1 MCSSTRPRNEIILC
15 GFLGASQIRFGLHTP
30 AIISRKSGTHC
41 AAEMPYQRAPNRTGT
56 VAHELCARALRTVIA
71 HELCAEPLRIF
82 SLHYHPYPIVVRPMR
97 RSSPGPHR
105 RGDPVL
111 HQTGGPVLHQRG
123 GQCSTRL
130 GVRCCTR
137 GGQNGGSDPPRL
149 RTSCGT
155 DPLMQCA
162 SRGPLPPSLRG
173 GRSRHNN
180 PCGKARIAER

>member
-1 MCSSTRPRNEIILC
+1 MRSYCVVCP
-15 GFLGASQIRFGLHTP
+15 GASQIRFGLHTP

-56 VAHELCARALRTVIA
+56 VAHELCAPPLRTVIA

-97 RSSPGPHR
+97 KSSPGPHR
-105 RGDPVL
+105 RGDTVL

-123 GQCSTRL
+123 GSAVPDW
-130 GVRCCTR
+130 GSGAAPE
-137 GGQNGGSDPPRL
+137 GGKMAGATPPPPRL